1 MLASIIFVAE
11 AIGTIAFAISGA
23 MLAAEKNLDIFG
35 ILVLGIVTAFGG
47 GVIRDLL
54 LGITPPAM
62 FSNHIF
68 FLLAALASCAVFLAY
83 RLLAVA
89 RDKLPACLLRL
100 DYAGVLNF
108 FDAIGLGVFS
118 VSGVNVALSGGF
130 ADNPL
135 LAITVGV
142 LTGIGGGMVRDLLNG
157 EIPSVLRK
165 NVYALAA
172 ILGAGAYY
180 LLAHSALPAFASVL
194 LACSLTIGLRLAA
207 TYFRWH
213 LPRPKPRG

>member
-23 MLAAEKNLDIFG
+23 MLAAEKNLDLFG

-83 RLLAVA
+83 RPTAPSPSFQA
-89 RDKLPACLLRL
+89 SCADTPWALR
-100 DYAGVLNF
+100 
-108 FDAIGLGVFS
+108 
-118 VSGVNVALSGGF
+118 
-130 ADNPL
+130 
-135 LAITVGV
+135 
-142 LTGIGGGMVRDLLNG
+142 
-157 EIPSVLRK
+157 
-165 NVYALAA
+165 
-172 ILGAGAYY
+172 
-180 LLAHSALPAFASVL
+180 
-194 LACSLTIGLRLAA
+194 
-207 TYFRWH
+207 
-213 LPRPKPRG
+213 

>member
-68 FLLAALASCAVFLAY
+68 FLLAALASCAVFWRIACWLWPGTSC
-83 RLLAVA
+83 R
-89 RDKLPACLLRL
+89 PACC
-100 DYAGVLNF
+100 GWIMPV
-108 FDAIGLGVFS
+108 
-118 VSGVNVALSGGF
+118 
-130 ADNPL
+130 
-135 LAITVGV
+135 
-142 LTGIGGGMVRDLLNG
+142 
-157 EIPSVLRK
+157 
-165 NVYALAA
+165 
-172 ILGAGAYY
+172 
-180 LLAHSALPAFASVL
+180 
-194 LACSLTIGLRLAA
+194 C
-207 TYFRWH
+207 
-213 LPRPKPRG
+213 

>member
-118 VSGVNVALSGGF
+118 VSGVNVALEGGF

-135 LAITVGV
+135 LAVTVGV

-172 ILGAGAYY
+172 I
-180 LLAHSALPAFASVL
+180 
-194 LACSLTIGLRLAA
+194 
-207 TYFRWH
+207 
-213 LPRPKPRG
+213 

>member
-54 LGITPPAM
+54 LGINPPAM
-62 FSNHIF
+62 FSSYIF

-89 RDKLPACLLRL
+89 REDRK
-100 DYAGVLNF
+100 
-108 FDAIGLGVFS
+108 S
-118 VSGVNVALSGGF
+118 VV
-130 ADNPL
+130 
-135 LAITVGV
+135 
-142 LTGIGGGMVRDLLNG
+142 
-157 EIPSVLRK
+157 
-165 NVYALAA
+165 
-172 ILGAGAYY
+172 
-180 LLAHSALPAFASVL
+180 
-194 LACSLTIGLRLAA
+194 
-207 TYFRWH
+207 
-213 LPRPKPRG
+213 

>member
-1 MLASIIFVAE
+1 VQFKEGLFLLASIIFVAE

-83 RLLAVA
+83 FLMDNHSL
-89 RDKLPACLLRL
+89 DKKLPRWKYCVCIR
-100 DYAGVLNF
+100 DMK
-108 FDAIGLGVFS
+108 S
-118 VSGVNVALSGGF
+118 VS
-130 ADNPL
+130 
-135 LAITVGV
+135 
-142 LTGIGGGMVRDLLNG
+142 
-157 EIPSVLRK
+157 
-165 NVYALAA
+165 
-172 ILGAGAYY
+172 
-180 LLAHSALPAFASVL
+180 
-194 LACSLTIGLRLAA
+194 
-207 TYFRWH
+207 
-213 LPRPKPRG
+213 

>member
-1 MLASIIFVAE
+1 MLASIICVAE

-118 VSGVNVALSGGF
+118 VSGVNVALEGGF

-135 LAITVGV
+135 LAVTVGV

-165 NVYALAA
+165 NVYARAA

-180 LLAHSALPAFASVL
+180 LLARLALPAFVSVL
-194 LACSLTIGLRLAA
+194 SACLLTIGLRLAA

-213 LPRPKPRG
+213 LPRPNPRG